1 VAVEEILADVPRPT
15 TGGGTWGGRSPRS
28 TGRSVSLPSTEAL
41 EAGCGRRLRTGA
53 DCFGRNGGSARV
65 RCFALCSEPL
75 RFAPIRDERR
85 RAYAF
90 RAPIALNRL
99 IPGVIS

>member
-1 VAVEEILADVPRPT
+1 MAVEEILADVPRPT

-41 EAGCGRRLRTGA
+41 RPAAGEDRGLGRTARAERRFRAREVLRVVLGT
-53 DCFGRNGGSARV
+53 
-65 RCFALCSEPL
+65 
-75 RFAPIRDERR
+75 APITPISDERR